1 MSGAN
6 DEEVRTN
13 ITISLNIGGQ
23 MKKLMNEMMMEVK
36 KRWLVFLYDIRE
48 PFRKL
53 YFKAVIK
60 WQK

>member
-1 MSGAN
+1 
-6 DEEVRTN
+6 
-13 ITISLNIGGQ
+13 
-23 MKKLMNEMMMEVK
+23 MKNLMNEIMMKVK

-60 WQK
+60 WQR